1 MMTKKDV
8 CLKCGVEIF
17 DGGTWGYC
25 APCGEEEFL
34 AWHEREHVKVRRL
47 AKLKRAK
54 WNEARDYMEPTIQEF
69 MQSEMKKRQQETE
82 EFMYKELLRFM
93 QSRQKAIH
101 ELDEFF
107 NQEIDG

>member
-1 MMTKKDV
+1 
-8 CLKCGVEIF
+8 
-17 DGGTWGYC
+17 
-25 APCGEEEFL
+25 
-34 AWHEREHVKVRRL
+34 
-47 AKLKRAK
+47 
-54 WNEARDYMEPTIQEF
+54 
-69 MQSEMKKRQQETE
+69 QSEMKKRQQETE